1 MILAFVANS
10 AASILHFF
18 WILAH
23 SNFFSKQANVLSRFL
38 EFHDTKNTSSQSSLV
53 FEEKSLLLVEKGENL
68 RVVLNRIA
76 ISRLTEFDFGNFIP
90 KKSQN
95 GKNNVQYAQKM
106 EILMH

>member
-1 MILAFVANS
+1 MQLPYYT
-10 AASILHFF
+10 FF
-18 WILAH
+18 RILAH

-38 EFHDTKNTSSQSSLV
+38 EFHDTKNTSQSSLV

-90 KKSQN
+90 LKK
-95 GKNNVQYAQKM
+95 
-106 EILMH
+106 L